1 MLTDEQPYFSVIM
14 PVYNRAELV
23 KESIDSVLRQTFQD
37 FELICIN
44 DGSTDNTLEVL
55 SELEKIDQRIKVI
68 SHENKGRCQA
78 RNSGIAHAKGKWI
91 AFLDSDDFYLDN
103 HLETLQTLIK
113 RFPSFSG
120 IATELVFEDR
130 IRDHN
135 KCRYYRDFVV
145 LSLDDFADTNPIS
158 LNQFC
163 YNKASCPDLLFP
175 EINILAAEDLL
186 FFRMF
191 SNRYKIL
198 KSGIITNFV
207 NTHENRSVNLISPEL
222 FVYWNVFATNY
233 FIDNFHVPEKI
244 EKSMRQYVQLVI
256 SNVYLSAKKTKEG
269 SRELLKVLKYPSTYR
284 NVLFYKALIK
294 LFIN

>member
-1 MLTDEQPYFSVIM
+1 M

>member
-23 KESIDSVLRQTFQD
+23 KQSIDSVLRQTFQD

-55 SELEKIDQRIKVI
+55 SELEKIDSRIKVV

-103 HLETLQTLIK
+103 HLETLQNLIR

-284 NVLFYKALIK
+284 KVLFYKALIK

>member
-55 SELEKIDQRIKVI
+55 SELEKIDPRIKVI

>member
-23 KESIDSVLRQTFQD
+23 KQSIDSVLRQTFQD

-55 SELEKIDQRIKVI
+55 SELEKIDSRIKVV

-103 HLETLQTLIK
+103 HLETLQNLIR

-163 YNKASCPDLLFP
+163 YNKASCPDLLFT

-284 NVLFYKALIK
+284 KVLFYKALIK

>member
-23 KESIDSVLRQTFQD
+23 KQSIDSVLRQTFQD

-55 SELEKIDQRIKVI
+55 SELEKVDSRIKVV

-103 HLETLQTLIK
+103 HLETLQNLIK

-284 NVLFYKALIK
+284 KVLFYKALIK

>member
-1 MLTDEQPYFSVIM
+1 LTDEQPYFSVIM

-23 KESIDSVLRQTFQD
+23 KQSIDSVLRQTFQD

-55 SELEKIDQRIKVI
+55 SELEKVDSRIKVV

-103 HLETLQTLIK
+103 HLETLQNLIK

-284 NVLFYKALIK
+284 KVLFYKALIK

>member
-1 MLTDEQPYFSVIM
+1 M
-14 PVYNRAELV
+14 
-23 KESIDSVLRQTFQD
+23 
-37 FELICIN
+37 
-44 DGSTDNTLEVL
+44 
-55 SELEKIDQRIKVI
+55 
-68 SHENKGRCQA
+68 
-78 RNSGIAHAKGKWI
+78 
-91 AFLDSDDFYLDN
+91 DSDDFYLDN
-103 HLETLQTLIK
+103 HLETLQNLIR

-284 NVLFYKALIK
+284 KVLFYKALIK

>member
-55 SELEKIDQRIKVI
+55 SELEKIDPRIKVI

-233 FIDNFHVPEKI
+233 FIDNFQVPEKI

>member
-55 SELEKIDQRIKVI
+55 SELEKIDSRIKVI

-78 RNSGIAHAKGKWI
+78 RNSGITNAKGKWI

-103 HLETLQTLIK
+103 HLETLQDLIK

-284 NVLFYKALIK
+284 KVLFYKALIK

>member
-23 KESIDSVLRQTFQD
+23 KQSIDSVLRQTFQD

-55 SELEKIDQRIKVI
+55 SELEKIDSRIKVV

-103 HLETLQTLIK
+103 HLETLQNLIK

-120 IATELVFEDR
+120 ITTELVFEDR

-284 NVLFYKALIK
+284 KVLFYKALIK

>member
-1 MLTDEQPYFSVIM
+1 MLTEQQPFFSVIM

-23 KESIDSVLRQTFQD
+23 KESIYSVLRQTFCD

-55 SELEKIDQRIKVI
+55 KEMEHHDSRIKVF

-78 RNSGIAHAKGKWI
+78 RNEGIKNAKGKWV

-103 HLETLQTLIK
+103 HLETLRKLIK
-113 RFPSFSG
+113 RFPSFNG

-145 LSLDDFADTNPIS
+145 LSLEDFAVTNPIS

-163 YNKASCPDLLFP
+163 YHKASNTDLLFP

-191 SNRYKIL
+191 SCRFKIL
-198 KSGIITNFV
+198 KTGIITNFV
-207 NTHENRSVNLISPEL
+207 NTHENRSLNLITPEF

-233 FIDNFHVPEKI
+233 FIDNFSVTESVKRD
-244 EKSMRQYVQLVI
+244 MQQYVQLVI

-269 SRELLKVLKYPSTYR
+269 FRELVKVLKYPSTYR

>member
-23 KESIDSVLRQTFQD
+23 KQSIDSVLRQTFQD

-55 SELEKIDQRIKVI
+55 SELEKIDSRIKVV

-103 HLETLQTLIK
+103 HLETLQNLIR

-284 NVLFYKALIK
+284 KVLFYKAPIK

>member
-1 MLTDEQPYFSVIM
+1 M

-23 KESIDSVLRQTFQD
+23 KQSIDSVLRQTFQD

-55 SELEKIDQRIKVI
+55 SELEKIDSRIKVV

-103 HLETLQTLIK
+103 HLETLQNLIR

-284 NVLFYKALIK
+284 KVLFYKALIK

>member
-23 KESIDSVLRQTFQD
+23 KQSIDSVLRQTFQD

-55 SELEKIDQRIKVI
+55 SELEKIDSRIKVV

-103 HLETLQTLIK
+103 HLETLQNLIK

-284 NVLFYKALIK
+284 KVLFYKALIK

>member
-23 KESIDSVLRQTFQD
+23 KETIDSVLRQTFRD

-55 SELEKIDQRIKVI
+55 SELEKIDSRIKVI

-78 RNSGIAHAKGKWI
+78 RNSGIAHANGRWM

-103 HLETLQTLIK
+103 HLETLQNLIK

-284 NVLFYKALIK
+284 KVLFYKALIK

>member
-1 MLTDEQPYFSVIM
+1 M

-23 KESIDSVLRQTFQD
+23 KETIDSVLRQTFRD

-55 SELEKIDQRIKVI
+55 SELEKIDSRIKVI

-78 RNSGIAHAKGKWI
+78 RNSGIAHANGRWM

-103 HLETLQTLIK
+103 HLETLQNLIK

-284 NVLFYKALIK
+284 KVLFYKALIK

>member
-1 MLTDEQPYFSVIM
+1 M

-55 SELEKIDQRIKVI
+55 SELEKIDPRIKVI

>member
-1 MLTDEQPYFSVIM
+1 MLTDQQPYFSVIM
-14 PVYNRAELV
+14 PVFNRAELV
-23 KESIDSVLRQTFQD
+23 IKSIDSVLRQSFED

-55 SELEKIDQRIKVI
+55 EKMKKSDGRIKLI

-78 RNSGIAHAKGKWI
+78 RNSGIMRAKGKWI

-103 HLETLQTLIK
+103 HLQTLHNLIK
-113 RFPSFSG
+113 RFPAFSG
-120 IATELVFEDR
+120 IATELVYEDK
-130 IRDHN
+130 IRDHT
-135 KCRYYRDFVV
+135 KCRYFRDYVIM
-145 LSLDDFADTNPIS
+145 SLDDFADNNPIS

-163 YNKASCPDLLFP
+163 YHRESCSDLMFP

-191 SNRYKIL
+191 SHRFKIL
-198 KSGIITNFV
+198 KSATITNYV
-207 NTHENRSVNLISPEL
+207 NIHENRSINLLSPEL

-233 FIDNFHVPEKI
+233 FIEKFHVPSEI
-244 EKSMRQYVQLVI
+244 EKNMRQYVQLII

-269 SRELLKVLKYPSTYR
+269 YRELIKSLKYPSTFR
-284 NVLFYKALIK
+284 KMLFYRALIK
-294 LFIN
+294 LFIS

>member
-23 KESIDSVLRQTFQD
+23 KQSIDSVIRQTFQD

-55 SELEKIDQRIKVI
+55 SELEKIDSRIKVV

-78 RNSGIAHAKGKWI
+78 RNYGIAHAKAKWI

-103 HLETLQTLIK
+103 HLETLQNLIR

-222 FVYWNVFATNY
+222 FVYWNFFATNY
-233 FIDNFHVPEKI
+233 FIDNFHVPEKS
-244 EKSMRQYVQLVI
+244 EKSMRQYVQVVV

-269 SRELLKVLKYPSTYR
+269 SREPLKVLKYPSTYR
-284 NVLFYKALIK
+284 KVLFYKALIK

>member
-1 MLTDEQPYFSVIM
+1 LTDEQPYFSVIM

-23 KESIDSVLRQTFQD
+23 KQSIDSVLRQTFQD

-55 SELEKIDQRIKVI
+55 SELEKIDSRIKVV

-103 HLETLQTLIK
+103 HLETLQNLIR

-284 NVLFYKALIK
+284 KVLFYKALIK